1 MSKLGLQDTAAFE
14 GWALLIVQKFA
25 TAQRFWAS
33 PGHQSFCG
41 SDDRIGADFENTPAS
56 EHEKTRYYKML
67 SVQAVLEYARAV
79 ALCAACAMTS
89 TETSPGNAAPASTTV
104 CHRSAAPH
112 GPHHAGRWLRSL
124 LTTQLLIGVLL
135 ALVCLNWGFRQ
146 RGHAHRRRAA
156 PDRIQGVLRA

>member
-1 MSKLGLQDTAAFE
+1 MRLQDTAAFE
-14 GWALLIVQKFA
+14 GWASLIVQKFA

-33 PGHQSFCG
+33 PRHQSFCG
-41 SDDRIGADFENTPAS
+41 SDDRIGADFETTPAS

-89 TETSPGNAAPASTTV
+89 TSIHPEIRRSLPPKKKTKKNHR

-112 GPHHAGRWLRSL
+112 GPHHAGRWLRILFSP
-124 LTTQLLIGVLL
+124 
-135 ALVCLNWGFRQ
+135 LNY
-146 RGHAHRRRAA
+146 
-156 PDRIQGVLRA
+156 